1 MQIQR
6 FPVAVRGAFAVHR
19 FLTWVMR
26 QALPAELTVADDV
39 LGAARTQMLAE
50 AVRLRIADEL
60 EQGPRSASELA
71 GRLGV
76 EADGLH
82 RLLRALAGQGI
93 FRLRGDGRFANNR
106 ASRVLCHGHSSAL
119 GSFAQY
125 FASQSNV
132 LAWGA
137 LGRTLRDGQSAFEH
151 AHGRSVWEWLAENE
165 DEGRTFDRAMHGLS
179 ARAADVIA
187 QQYPW
192 QEVSHLCDVG
202 GGAGAVLAAL
212 LEAHRHLAGTL
223 CDRADVVS
231 RAESALSQ
239 RSLSSRVAFQSAD
252 FFQELPGGADV
263 YLLKNILHDWDDA
276 RCVQVLSAC
285 RRAAS
290 PRARVLIA
298 EQFLEPCSTE
308 PLKALSDVQ
317 MMVVSGRG
325 RERSQDEYAALLT
338 QAGLTPGRV
347 FRHPLVDLFEAR
359 PR

>member
-1 MQIQR
+1 M
-6 FPVAVRGAFAVHR
+6 HR
-19 FLTWVMR
+19 LLTWLMR
-26 QALPAELTVADDV
+26 QTLPAELTVADDV

-60 EQGPRSASELA
+60 EKGPRSASELA
-71 GRLGV
+71 LALGV

-82 RLLRALAGQGI
+82 RLLRALAGQGV
-93 FRLRGDGRFANNR
+93 FRLRRDGCFANNR
-106 ASRVLCHGHSSAL
+106 ASRVLCHGHRSGL

-125 FASQSNV
+125 FASPSNV
-132 LAWGA
+132 LAWAA

-151 AHGRSVWEWLAENE
+151 AHGRSVWEWLAQNE

-179 ARAADVIA
+179 ARSADVIA
-187 QQYPW
+187 RQYPW
-192 QEVSHLCDVG
+192 HEASHVCDVG

-212 LEAHRHLAGTL
+212 LETHHHLAGTL
-223 CDRADVVS
+223 CDRADVVT
-231 RAESALSQ
+231 RAQ
-239 RSLSSRVAFQSAD
+239 RSFVERGLAGRVDFQSAD
-252 FFQELPGGADV
+252 FFEHVPGGADV

-285 RRAAS
+285 RRAAAA
-290 PRARVLIA
+290 RGRVLIA

-325 RERSQDEYAALLT
+325 RERSQGEYEALLFES
-338 QAGLTPGRV
+338 GLVPGRV
-347 FRHPLVDLFEAR
+347 LRHPLVDLIEAR
-359 PR
+359 AP